1 MFNSSRRRQ
10 MTKKM
15 THTFWKIDNDDL
27 LDLYE
32 KASRVQEISPQFIL
46 LIQNELQRRKLDQK

>member
-1 MFNSSRRRQ
+1 

-15 THTFWKIDNDDL
+15 THTFWKIDNEDL